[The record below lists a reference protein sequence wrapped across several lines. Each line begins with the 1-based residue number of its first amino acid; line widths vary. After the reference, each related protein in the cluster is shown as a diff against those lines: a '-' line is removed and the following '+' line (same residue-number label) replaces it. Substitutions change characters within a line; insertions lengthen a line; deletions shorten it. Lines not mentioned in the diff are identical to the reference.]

1 VSTRYERPA
10 DTAGEMVKRGAVA
23 QRMFGGIPGASGA
36 AQGVGAP
43 NVARAAQTINQG
55 AGNRSAE
62 THIGEMNIYT
72 QATDA
77 NGIARDMGGAIDNLQ
92 TAQFA
97 SGLR

>member
-1 VSTRYERPA
+1 MGNVDRQGLGAAPSETRGYM
-10 DTAGEMVKRGAVA
+10 TKVL
-23 QRMFGGIPGASGA
+23 GGIPGASGA

-43 NVARAAQTINQG
+43 NVARAAQSINQG

>member
-1 VSTRYERPA
+1 
-10 DTAGEMVKRGAVA
+10 
-23 QRMFGGIPGASGA
+23 
-36 AQGVGAP
+36 VGAP

-55 AGNRSAE
+55 AGNRSVTTTISE
-62 THIGEMNIYT
+62 QNIYT

-77 NGIARDMGGAIDNLQ
+77 NGIARDMSGAIDNLQ